1 MEIFILVSLSLP
13 VYVCVKSY
21 STYCVPGTVLSTF
34 FTYVK
39 SFNLPDNPMKEILL
53 LLTFKVACTR

>member
-13 VYVCVKSY
+13 LCVKSY

-34 FTYVK
+34 FMYVK
-39 SFNLPDNPMKEILL
+39 SFDSPKERDSAVINI
-53 LLTFKVACTR
+53 